1 MPHEFYF
8 VKNKERRDRRTAN
21 LMFKNH
27 DRMLKA
33 IKKLKKEHEQ
43 LIRHEPLYP
52 QVLRKIPI
60 LRTGTR

>member
-8 VKNKERRDRRTAN
+8 VKNKERRDRRTTN

-33 IKKLKKEHEQ
+33 MKKLKKEQQQ
-43 LIRHEPLYP
+43 LFRYEPLYP
-52 QVLRKIPI
+52 VVIKKMTY
-60 LRTGTR
+60 LRTGT

>member
-27 DRMLKA
+27 DRILKA
-33 IKKLKKEHEQ
+33 IKKLKKAQMQ
-43 LIRHEPLYP
+43 LQRQEPLYP
-52 QVLRKIPI
+52 QMLRKIPM
-60 LRTGTR
+60 LRTGT